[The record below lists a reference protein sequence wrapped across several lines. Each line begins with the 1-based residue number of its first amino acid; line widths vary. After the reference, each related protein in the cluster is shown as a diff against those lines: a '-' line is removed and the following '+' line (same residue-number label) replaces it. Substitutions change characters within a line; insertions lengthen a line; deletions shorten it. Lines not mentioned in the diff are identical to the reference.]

1 MWQFSAAMALM
12 LERIDPN
19 TIRFGAT
26 GTEAAP
32 AHVGRRDGDGDGDP
46 DMVVRVEIQDT
57 RISCGDISAVLT
69 RQISGGQSIIGSS
82 PIRTVRC

>member
-19 TIRFGAT
+19 TSALVQQ
-26 GTEAAP
+26 AP
-32 AHVGRRDGDGDGDP
+32 RRLPPMLAGRCRWRLKP

-69 RQISGGQSIIGSS
+69 GQISGGPSIISS
-82 PIRTVRC
+82 SSIRTVRC